1 MHPSPCGRGD
11 GKFQEPKSSGISGN
25 WTPVDTGVLAA
36 KGNIAHS
43 GQVDGTEAHFP
54 LVHIFQG
61 GSLRWRGLASA

>member
-43 GQVDGTEAHFP
+43 GQVDGTEASNH
-54 LVHIFQG
+54 
-61 GSLRWRGLASA
+61 